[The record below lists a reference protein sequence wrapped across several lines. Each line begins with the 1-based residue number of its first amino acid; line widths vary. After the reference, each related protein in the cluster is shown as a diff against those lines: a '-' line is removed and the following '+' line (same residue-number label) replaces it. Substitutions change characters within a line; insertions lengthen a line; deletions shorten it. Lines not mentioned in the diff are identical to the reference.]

1 MKTAI
6 IGLPMVGKT
15 SLFTILTGVHD
26 ATRVGGL
33 EARVGIARVPD
44 ARLDALAKIFEPPK
58 ITHATVEYLDFPSVS
73 KEALRDPSYLASMRV
88 ADALAHVLR
97 LFPSD
102 TVPHEKGSVDPLRD
116 LEDVEMELILSDL
129 VVVEKRLERLDK
141 DRKKTKSPELDREF
155 ALLERCKATLE
166 QNVALRTLELSG
178 DEEKTVR
185 GFQFLSQKPMLFVLN
200 IGEEDVSRM
209 HEIEGEYRKGPLA
222 GRTRTSV
229 TAICGKI
236 EAELAELSP
245 AEAREYLASYGL
257 KESGLERL
265 IAATYSLLG
274 LMSFLTAGETE
285 VRAWTIPMQ
294 SHAVKAAGAIHS
306 DFEKKFIRAE
316 VVNWQALIDHG
327 GYPGVRE
334 KGLLRLEGKE
344 YIVKDGDVLVIRHG
358 RYCGSCDQNNA
369 TAAATRQPHANQSP
383 CAE

>member
-15 SLFTILTGVHD
+15 SLFTILTGVHE
-26 ATRVGGL
+26 ATRVGL
-33 EARVGIARVPD
+33 MEARVGVTKVPD
-44 ARLDALAKIFEPPK
+44 PRLQALARIFEPPK
-58 ITHATVEYLDFPSVS
+58 ITQATVEYLDFPAIS

-97 LFPSD
+97 LFQSE
-102 TVPHEKGSVDPLRD
+102 TVPHEKGSVDPIRD

-129 VVVEKRLERLDK
+129 VVVEKRMERLDK
-141 DRKKTKSPELDREF
+141 DRKKIKSADLDREF

-166 QNVALRTLELSG
+166 QNVALRTLELSQE
-178 DEEKTVR
+178 EEKLIR

-200 IGEEDVSRM
+200 IGEEDVPRM
-209 HEIEGEYRKGPLA
+209 HEIENEYRAGTLA
-222 GRTRTSV
+222 GRTNTAV

-245 AEAREYLASYGL
+245 EESREYLASYGL
-257 KESGLERL
+257 KESGIERL
-265 IAATYSLLG
+265 ISATYALLG

-285 VRAWTIPMQ
+285 VRAWTIPMN
-294 SHAVKAAGAIHS
+294 STAVKAAGAIHS

-316 VVNWQALIDHG
+316 VVNWQALIDYA

-358 RYCGSCDQNNA
+358 
-369 TAAATRQPHANQSP
+369 
-383 CAE
+383 